1 DAFSRCVVLDE
12 EDAESWNNLASVY
25 LRLNSRNHRRE
36 GDDDLRPDQ
45 SDRNDAVWNN
55 KRLAFRALQQGL
67 KNSYSN
73 WRMWSNYMVVSVDV
87 GELAEACRALGRV
100 VEERSEKDG
109 KESVDIEVLE
119 RLISA
124 VARSSDL
131 DESAEKDTRPSN
143 PNEGLGLYARLDDL
157 FAQIIL
163 PRVADDSR
171 IWKARAQLLTWRKR
185 WGDALEAYNA
195 AYRCDVVTNTQ
206 LEVDLESW
214 KEAVV
219 HVEEYIDVLRNFGP
233 RAATEQSSGD
243 DQGKKKRGG
252 TWQFQ
257 ARSVLRTF
265 MGRTRDAFEDEPE
278 WKHLEG
284 VEEELKYL

>member
-1 DAFSRCVVLDE
+1 
-12 EDAESWNNLASVY
+12 
-25 LRLNSRNHRRE
+25 
-36 GDDDLRPDQ
+36 
-45 SDRNDAVWNN
+45 
-55 KRLAFRALQQGL
+55 
-67 KNSYSN
+67 
-73 WRMWSNYMVVSVDV
+73 MWSNYMVVSVDV

-100 VEERSEKDG
+100 VEERSEKEG

-124 VARSSDL
+124 VTRSSDL

-171 IWKARAQLLTWRKR
+171 IWKARAQLLTWRTR
-185 WGDALEAYNA
+185 WSDALEAYNA

-206 LEVDLESW
+206 LEVDLQSW

-233 RAATEQSSGD
+233 RAAMEQSSGD
-243 DQGKKKRGG
+243 EQGKKKRGG

-284 VEEELKYL
+284 VEEELKHL